1 MNFLSV
7 RPSDS
12 DLISSDLHE
21 LLESISTKRKMEK
34 HTYLFRE
41 GMDAEELY
49 LIQSGLIEI
58 GKLTSDGKDLTLRI
72 CQKHDIVGELTLFT
86 EEPRYMLSAKVL
98 EDGEVLV

>member
-12 DLISSDLHE
+12 DFLSSDLHE

-41 GMDAEELY
+41 GMDAEE
-49 LIQSGLIEI
+49 
-58 GKLTSDGKDLTLRI
+58 
-72 CQKHDIVGELTLFT
+72 
-86 EEPRYMLSAKVL
+86 
-98 EDGEVLV
+98 